1 MQTMEKKQIILDYI
15 ENENHKYLEISHQ
28 IHQRPEL
35 GNEEIFASRTLIED
49 LIAHDFDVETDIA
62 GHATGFIARY
72 DSGIEGPTIG
82 FLAEYDALPGL
93 GHACGHN
100 IIGTASV
107 LAGTALKQVIDKIGG
122 KIIVLGCPAEEGGEN
137 GSAKATYVKAGVID
151 ELDIALMVHPGN
163 ETYRTID
170 TLAVDV
176 LDIKFYGKSTHAS
189 ENADEARNALDAMI
203 SYFNGIAQL
212 RQHIKRRQRV
222 HGVILDGGKAANIIP
237 DFTHAR
243 FYTRATSR
251 KELDVLTE
259 RVGQI
264 AKGAALQTDCDFE
277 FGPIQNGVNEFIKTS
292 KLDDLFAKYATEMG
306 EAVIDD
312 DFGYGSTD
320 TGNVSHYIPTIHPH
334 IKIGSRNLVGHT
346 HRFREA
352 AGSTHGDQA
361 LIRGAK
367 ILALMGQEL
376 IENKP
381 LFEEIIEQYQY
392 TKGHKK

>member
-1 MQTMEKKQIILDYI
+1 MENKQIVLDYI
-15 ENENHKYLEISHQ
+15 ENEKYKYLEMSHQ

-35 GNEEIFASRTLIED
+35 GNEEIFASRTLTET
-49 LIAHDFDVETDIA
+49 LTQHGFEVETNIA
-62 GHATGFIARY
+62 GHATGFIASY
-72 DSGIEGPTIG
+72 DSGQTGPTIG
-82 FLAEYDALPGL
+82 CLAEYDALPGL

-100 IIGTASV
+100 IIGTASTF
-107 LAGTALKQVIDKIGG
+107 AGIALKQVIDKVGG
-122 KIIVLGCPAEEGGEN
+122 KVIVLGCPAEEGGEN
-137 GSAKATYVKAGVID
+137 GSAKATYVKEGIID
-151 ELDIALMVHPGN
+151 DLDIALMVHPGN
-163 ETYRTID
+163 ETYRTIN

-176 LDIKFYGKSTHAS
+176 LDVKFFGKSAHAS
-189 ENADEARNALDAMI
+189 ENADEAKNALDAMI
-203 SYFNGIAQL
+203 SYFNGVAQL
-212 RQHIKRRQRV
+212 RQHIKSSQRV
-222 HGVILDGGKAANIIP
+222 HGVILDGGQAANIIP

-251 KELDVLTE
+251 HELDILTE

-264 AKGAALQTDCDFE
+264 AKGAALQTGCDYE
-277 FGPIQNGVNEFIKTS
+277 FGPIQNGVNEFIKSS

-320 TGNVSHYIPTIHPH
+320 TGNVSHVVPTIHPH

-352 AGSTHGDQA
+352 AASTHGDQA

-367 ILALMGQEL
+367 ILSLMGLEL
-376 IENKP
+376 LTNQA
-381 LFEEIIEQYQY
+381 LFDEIIEQHQFI
-392 TKGHKK
+392 KGHKK

>member
-1 MQTMEKKQIILDYI
+1 MEKKQIILDYI
-15 ENENHKYLEISHQ
+15 ENEKHKYLEISHQ

-320 TGNVSHYIPTIHPH
+320 TGNVSHCIPTIHPH

>member
-1 MQTMEKKQIILDYI
+1 MENKQIVLDYI
-15 ENENHKYLEISHQ
+15 ENEKYKYLEMSHQ

-35 GNEEIFASRTLIED
+35 GNEEIFASRTLTET
-49 LIAHDFDVETDIA
+49 LTQHGFEVETNIA
-62 GHATGFIARY
+62 GHATGFIASY
-72 DSGIEGPTIG
+72 DSGQTGPTIG
-82 FLAEYDALPGL
+82 YLAEYDALPGL

-100 IIGTASV
+100 IIGTASTF
-107 LAGTALKQVIDKIGG
+107 AGIALKQVIDKVGG
-122 KIIVLGCPAEEGGEN
+122 KVIVLGCPAEEGGEN
-137 GSAKATYVKAGVID
+137 GSGKATYVKEGIID
-151 ELDIALMVHPGN
+151 DLDIALMVHPGN
-163 ETYRTID
+163 ETYRTIN

-176 LDIKFYGKSTHAS
+176 LDVKFFGKSAHAS
-189 ENADEARNALDAMI
+189 ENADEAKNALDAMI
-203 SYFNGIAQL
+203 SYFNGVAQL
-212 RQHIKRRQRV
+212 RQHIKSSQRV
-222 HGVILDGGKAANIIP
+222 HGVILDGGQAANIIP

-251 KELDVLTE
+251 HELDILTE

-264 AKGAALQTDCDFE
+264 AKGAALQTGCDYE
-277 FGPIQNGVNEFIKTS
+277 FGPIQNGVNEFIKSS

-320 TGNVSHYIPTIHPH
+320 TGNVSHVVPTIHPH

-352 AGSTHGDQA
+352 AASTHGDQA

-367 ILALMGQEL
+367 ILSLMGLEL
-376 IENKP
+376 LTNQA
-381 LFEEIIEQYQY
+381 LFDEIIEQHQFI
-392 TKGHKK
+392 KGHKK

>member
-1 MQTMEKKQIILDYI
+1 MRHEQTVLDYI
-15 ENENHKYLEISHQ
+15 ENEKLTYVEMSHQ

-49 LIAHDFDVETDIA
+49 LTKHGFEVETNIA

-72 DSGIEGPTIG
+72 DSGLTGPTIG

-107 LAGTALKQVIDKIGG
+107 LAGVGLKQVINKLGG
-122 KIIVLGCPAEEGGEN
+122 EIIILGCPAEEGGVN
-137 GSAKATYVKAGVID
+137 GSAKASYVKEGIID
-151 ELDIALMVHPGN
+151 ELDVALMVHPGN
-163 ETYRTID
+163 ETYRTIN

-176 LDIKFYGKSTHAS
+176 LDIKFYGRSTHAS
-189 ENADEARNALDAMI
+189 ENAEEARNALDAMI
-203 SYFNGIAQL
+203 SYFNGVAQL
-212 RQHIKRRQRV
+212 RQHIKKSQKV

-237 DFTHAR
+237 DYTHAR

-251 KELDVLTE
+251 KELDALTE

-264 AKGAALQTDCDFE
+264 AKGAAIQTGCDYE
-277 FGPIQNGVNEFIKTS
+277 FGPIQNGVNEFIKSS
-292 KLDDLFAKYATEMG
+292 KLDDLFVKYATKVG

-320 TGNVSHYIPTIHPH
+320 TGNVSHIVPTIHPH

-352 AGSTHGDQA
+352 AGNKHGDQA

-367 ILALMGQEL
+367 ILALMGLEL
-376 IENKP
+376 IENKSV
-381 LFEEIIEQYQY
+381 FNAIIEEHHY
-392 TKGHKK
+392 TKGYKK